1 MFPNPTRLGTYYGLI
16 VAPCDHNGLGKELSH
31 RTTDG
36 KASSMSEHTD
46 NASPKVIRNDPWFGS
61 YAARADAMRASEIRA
76 LFAVASRPEVVSL
89 AGGMPYLDAM
99 PFPELSELI
108 AKMMV
113 EKGDVA
119 WQYGSAQGDPH
130 LREDVLQIMELEG
143 ICDPQPDDVVI
154 TNGSQ
159 NALDLITRIMCDPGD
174 VVLSEAP
181 NYVGALGVFQSF
193 QVNVVN
199 VELDEHG
206 LIPESLE
213 ATIIEQR
220 RLGHQVKFLYTVPN
234 FHNPAG
240 VTMSDERRP
249 KILEIAR
256 RYHVLVV
263 EDNPYGLLAFDG
275 TTHPALRS
283 MDSRNV
289 VYLSSFSKII
299 APGMRIAW
307 MVAPPGIRQKLV
319 LANEASILCPPNMSQ
334 FTITTYLDNFDWRK
348 QINDYRGMYKERC
361 EAMDEALRKYL
372 PYCSWNKPEGG
383 FYIWLKIPE
392 GLDSRAMLPR
402 AITAKVAYVA
412 GTGFYMNG
420 EGADHMRLAFCY
432 PTPDRIR
439 EGIRRLAGVI
449 DNERDTV
456 ELFGAGS
463 IGNTRGSIAGRPLD
477 PTNVQTVERTER
489 EDEVNSPAPASVASD
504 STATPSQ
511 ILEPIEVRHAFGV

>member
-1 MFPNPTRLGTYYGLI
+1 
-16 VAPCDHNGLGKELSH
+16 
-31 RTTDG
+31 
-36 KASSMSEHTD
+36 
-46 NASPKVIRNDPWFGS
+46 
-61 YAARADAMRASEIRA
+61 MRASEIRA

-99 PFPELSELI
+99 PFPEFSALI

-113 EKGDVA
+113 EKGDIA

-143 ICDPQPDDVVI
+143 IRDAQPDDVVI

-199 VELDEHG
+199 VQLDKHG

-213 ATIIEQR
+213 ETIIEQR
-220 RLGHQVKFLYTVPN
+220 RLGRKVKFLYTVPN

-240 VTMSDERRP
+240 VTLSDERRP

-256 RYHVLVV
+256 RHHVLVV

-283 MDSRNV
+283 MDPQNV

-307 MVAPPGIRQKLV
+307 MVAPTGIRQKLV

-334 FTITTYLDNFDWRK
+334 FTLTTYLDNFDWKK

-361 EAMDEALRKYL
+361 DAMDEALREYL
-372 PYCSWNKPEGG
+372 PYCSWNKPQGG
-383 FYIWLKIPE
+383 FYIWLQIPE

-432 PTPDRIR
+432 PTPDVIR
-439 EGIRRLAGVI
+439 EGIRRLASVI
-449 DNERDTV
+449 DNERNTV
-456 ELFGAGS
+456 ELFNTGGA
-463 IGNTRGSIAGRPLD
+463 AGTLKTDMGLSLD
-477 PTNVQTVERTER
+477 AAQVPTSGHTE
-489 EDEVNSPAPASVASD
+489 EANESNSAKPAAGTDLSAPEGE
-504 STATPSQ
+504 TATALPEMFESA
-511 ILEPIEVRHAFGV
+511 EVRHTFGA

>member
-1 MFPNPTRLGTYYGLI
+1 
-16 VAPCDHNGLGKELSH
+16 
-31 RTTDG
+31 
-36 KASSMSEHTD
+36 MSETG
-46 NASPKVIRNDPWFGS
+46 NATPSKVIKNDPWFGS
-61 YAARADAMRASEIRA
+61 YAARAEAMRASEIRA

-89 AGGMPYLDAM
+89 AGGMPYLEYM
-99 PFPELSELI
+99 PFKEISELI

-113 EKGDVA
+113 DRGDVA

-143 ICDPQPDDVVI
+143 IRDAQPDDVVI

-193 QVNVVN
+193 QVDVVN
-199 VELDEHG
+199 VKLDRHG
-206 LIPESLE
+206 LIPESFE
-213 ATIIEQR
+213 DAIVEQR
-220 RLGHQVKFLYTVPN
+220 KLGKKVKFLYTVPN

-240 VTMSDERRP
+240 VTMSVERRP
-249 KILEIAR
+249 RIIDIAR
-256 RYHVLVV
+256 RHHVLIV
-263 EDNPYGLLAFDG
+263 EDNPYGLLGFDG
-275 TTHPALRS
+275 QTYPALRS
-283 MDSRNV
+283 MDGDNV

-307 MVAPPGIRQKLV
+307 MVAPPGIRHKLV

-334 FTITTYLDNFDWRK
+334 FTITTYLDNFDWKK
-348 QINDYRGMYKERC
+348 QINDYRGMYKKRC
-361 EAMDEALRKYL
+361 DTMDAALREFL
-372 PYCSWNKPEGG
+372 PYCSWNKPKGG

-420 EGADHMRLAFCY
+420 EGADHMRLSFCY
-432 PTPDRIR
+432 PTPERIH
-439 EGIRRLAGVI
+439 EGIHRLASVI
-449 DNERDTV
+449 DAERETA
-456 ELFGAGS
+456 ELFGTGGKS
-463 IGNTRGSIAGRPLD
+463 SG
-477 PTNVQTVERTER
+477 
-489 EDEVNSPAPASVASD
+489 
-504 STATPSQ
+504 
-511 ILEPIEVRHAFGV
+511 RHAADHSRPEYPGPQIK